1 MKKLIINADEFGL
14 TEGTN
19 RAIAKAYQFGTVT
32 SATIIVN
39 QWAFDDAILISKQNP
54 GLGVGIHLNIT
65 DGRPILPLNEVI
77 SLVDATG
84 YFYNR
89 YNLMIRL
96 TLGRINLSEVEN
108 ELMTQVNKLT
118 SRGINPTHIDDHQCI
133 ILHPKLFRIITQIA
147 SHLNIP
153 IRIPQAN
160 LSLLDGRWMRKIASY
175 LICNTYRPILKRK
188 EVQTTDYFYKVV
200 DFYHD
205 RLNCEPSL
213 INSYASLLLR
223 ISEGTS
229 ELMVHPSYMDERL
242 VRFMDGSITMARQRV
257 EEMKVLLNPK
267 LKEMLTEAGFKLIH
281 FGEL

>member
-89 YNLMIRL
+89 YNLMMRL

-118 SRGINPTHIDDHQCI
+118 SRGINPTHIDDHQGI
-133 ILHPKLFRIITQIA
+133 ILHPIIFNIVTQIA
-147 SHLNIP
+147 YKLNIP

-160 LSLLDGRWMRKIASY
+160 LSLLNGRWIRRIASY
-175 LICNTYRPILKRK
+175 LICNSYRKLLKRK
-188 EVQTTDYFYKVV
+188 KINTTDFFYKVTN
-200 DFYHD
+200 FYHD
-205 RLNCEPSL
+205 RLHYESSL
-213 INSYASLLLR
+213 INLYASLLLR

-242 VRFMDGSITMARQRV
+242 IRFMDGSETMASQRV
-257 EEMKVLLNPK
+257 EEMKVLLNPR
-267 LKEMLTEAGFKLIH
+267 LKEMLTEAGIKLTH

>member
-108 ELMTQVNKLT
+108 ELMTQVTKLT

-153 IRIPQAN
+153 IRIPQAS